1 MEEQANNINNKLDK
15 IIDRLNEVTQQ
26 VEQLDTEDGK
36 VTFTYSANDRMVA
49 VLPNLN
55 LIMSSLEDLQ
65 NYRRELYKYD
75 VKGEIYF
82 NKETKEVK
90 ELDNMTLDDTLGEGF
105 TTYIKVQDV
114 IDKIDYILDGIYT
127 ILDKYWY

>member
-1 MEEQANNINNKLDK
+1 MKEQAQDINKKLDNILDK
-15 IIDRLNEVTQQ
+15 MNTIIKQTEY
-26 VEQLDTEDGK
+26 LDTEDGK

-49 VLPNLN
+49 ILPNIHK
-55 LIMSSLEDLQ
+55 IMSALEDLQ

-90 ELDNMTLDDTLGEGF
+90 ELDNMTLGDTLGEGF

-114 IDKIDYILDGIYT
+114 IDKIDYILDGMYVL
-127 ILDKYWY
+127 LDKYWY